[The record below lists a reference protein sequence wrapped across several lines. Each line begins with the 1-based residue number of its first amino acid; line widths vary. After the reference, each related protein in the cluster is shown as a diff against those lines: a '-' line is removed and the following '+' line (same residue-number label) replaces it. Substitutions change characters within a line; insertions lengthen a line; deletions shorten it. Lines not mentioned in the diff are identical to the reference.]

1 MNIPSVNDFRERLSM
16 LSPYSSTAPQDSKIS
31 RLTWILARKLAF
43 FQFCLPGRLGKM
55 KLLLLC
61 LLLTFPAGAA
71 LPVVLTSQVGTHSI
85 ESIADSGGVIV
96 LDDESVWGI
105 QVVDRVDSGVWLESD
120 DVMVKRTNED
130 PNYPY
135 LLINT
140 DEHETVHAKYMGKP

>member
-1 MNIPSVNDFRERLSM
+1 VRNV
-16 LSPYSSTAPQDSKIS
+16 
-31 RLTWILARKLAF
+31 
-43 FQFCLPGRLGKM
+43 
-55 KLLLLC
+55 LLVFASLC
-61 LLLTFPAGAA
+61 C

-85 ESIADSGGVIV
+85 ETIADSGGVIV

-105 QVVDRVDSGVWLESD
+105 QAVDRVDSGVWLESA

-140 DEHETVHAKYMGKP
+140 DEHETAHAKYMGKP

>member
-1 MNIPSVNDFRERLSM
+1 MRKVL
-16 LSPYSSTAPQDSKIS
+16 LV
-31 RLTWILARKLAF
+31 LAS
-43 FQFCLPGRLGKM
+43 
-55 KLLLLC
+55 LC
-61 LLLTFPAGAA
+61 C

-85 ESIADSGGVIV
+85 ETIADSGGVIF

-105 QVVDRVDSGVWLESD
+105 QVVDRADSGVWLESD

-140 DEHETVHAKYMGKP
+140 DEHDSSRKVYGETVTFVQPNSLGLTVGFLPPGGTGIVSQPGWKTGLVPREREPRPRPLEPDW